1 MLTQIRKLHPKYIN
15 ELLEYLKTLYVKQQI
30 DDSGNKSNKGYT
42 LIMLQ
47 VVHLS
52 IYEND
57 RTLGLFYYTEEN
69 ICKLQYL
76 LMEVFTADVRK

>member
-69 ICKLQYL
+69 I
-76 LMEVFTADVRK
+76 